1 MTTFAVDLVP
11 QQTAMSCWAAS
22 VTMIQSWAQ
31 QTCINPATLTDI
43 PGFQDAYERNGLDL
57 TTASKALTTWGLVT
71 EAPQDYTAQGLLNL
85 LDQYGPIF
93 IAANVGT
100 ESQIANHARVI
111 TGFDIDQNT
120 VYINDPWGANMPKF
134 VPSNPGQQY
143 TMTYEALLDQLDSL
157 ASAIYK
163 NMEKTDPTNPLAD
176 LAFVA
181 HLPQRPANI

>member
-1 MTTFAVDLVP
+1 MTTFTVDLVP

-22 VTMIQSWAQ
+22 VTMIESWAQ
-31 QTCINPATLTDI
+31 QTCIDPATLTDI
-43 PGFQDAYERNGLDL
+43 PGFQDSYERNGLDL

-71 EAPQDYTAQGLLNL
+71 EAPQDYTAEGFLNL

-100 ESQIANHARVI
+100 ASQIANHARVI
-111 TGFDIDQNT
+111 TGFDKDQNT
-120 VYINDPWGANMPKF
+120 VYINDPWGANMPNF

-143 TMTYEALLDQLDSL
+143 TMTYEALVEQMDSL
-157 ASAIYK
+157 ASAIYRG
-163 NMEKTDPTNPLAD
+163 MENADPTNPLTD